1 MTEGPRPA
9 SPFSTRTG
17 QLAYYASAVV
27 AALVF
32 GFDLPFPL
40 DIIVLVAIGLVATWI
55 RYRTAGRDSFW
66 SSISWLGV
74 FVAVWLPIAW
84 LRGTFPFG

>member
-1 MTEGPRPA
+1 MTG
-9 SPFSTRTG
+9 SPSPSRFSGRAG
-17 QLAYYASAVV
+17 QVAYFASAVV

-32 GFDLPFPL
+32 GFNLPFPI
-40 DIIVLVAIGLVATWI
+40 DVVILVAIGLVATWI

-66 SSISWLGV
+66 SSVAWLAV

-84 LRGTFPFG
+84 VRGAFPFG